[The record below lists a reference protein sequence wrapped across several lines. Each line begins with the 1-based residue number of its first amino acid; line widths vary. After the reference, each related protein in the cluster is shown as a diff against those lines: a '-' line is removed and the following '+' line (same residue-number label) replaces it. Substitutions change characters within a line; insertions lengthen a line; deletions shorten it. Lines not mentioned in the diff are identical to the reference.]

1 MNMDGHARSPH
12 KTLHV
17 RQALRV
23 DTWHMIHPRT
33 DQRSWWIIMYLI
45 YYTRRSRLQKQKAA
59 QSWEALVTATVA
71 TRNQKRLHNNEE
83 SEEGNC
89 SLQGEW
95 AQ

>member
-45 YYTRRSRLQKQKAA
+45 YYTRRSRLQKAA
-59 QSWEALVTATVA
+59 RSYKRELGDCESATVA
-71 TRNQKRLHNNEE
+71 TRNQKGLHNEE
-83 SEEGNC
+83 REEGVTAAC
-89 SLQGEW
+89 
-95 AQ
+95 

>member
-23 DTWHMIHPRT
+23 DTWHKIHPRT

-59 QSWEALVTATVA
+59 QVCLDPRKSG
-71 TRNQKRLHNNEE
+71 RKGHI
-83 SEEGNC
+83 GYC
-89 SLQGEW
+89 SIL
-95 AQ
+95 